1 MKPNKG
7 WVLISRLYDN
17 VNAALWAISLTAL
30 IYFSI
35 FVIPMLP
42 SIRDEYQ
49 RLRAQEIADE
59 NAVYCK
65 KLNLKV
71 GAAAY
76 NECLL
81 ILGDFRVKVEQR
93 ISNEGEL

>member
-1 MKPNKG
+1 MKPKKG

-17 VNAALWAISLTAL
+17 VNAALWAISLTVL
-30 IYFSI
+30 IYFAI

-49 RLRAQEIADE
+49 RLRGQEIADE

-65 KLNLKV
+65 KLDLKV
-71 GAAAY
+71 GAVAY

-93 ISNEGEL
+93 IYNDGEL